1 MLKKIDEHLEDIL
14 LVTLLSLMSLIIFV
28 QVIMRYLMHNSLS
41 WSEEL
46 ARYLFIWS
54 IYLSV
59 SYAAKE
65 RKHIKIDAALY
76 LFPKKCRPFIR
87 IIGDIIVLC
96 FAGFIIATSFR
107 LVQKIGMLGQVSAA
121 LSIPMNYIYM
131 APLIGFVLT
140 FYRTAQNIRLRIVN
154 LRKGVEMDD

>member
-1 MLKKIDEHLEDIL
+1 MLKKIHEHLEDIL

-28 QVIMRYLMHNSLS
+28 QVIMRYLMRNSLS

-54 IYLSV
+54 IYLAV

-76 LFPKKCRPFIR
+76 LFPKRCRPYIR

-96 FAGFIIATSFR
+96 FAGFIIYTSAM
-107 LVQKIGMLGQVSAA
+107 LIQKIGMLGQVSAA
-121 LSIPMNYIYM
+121 LSIPMKYVYM
-131 APLIGFVLT
+131 APFAGFVLT
-140 FYRTAQNIRLRIVN
+140 FYRTAQNIWLRIAK
-154 LRKGVEMDD
+154 LRKGEEMDD

>member
-28 QVIMRYLMHNSLS
+28 QVIMRYLMRNSLS

-54 IYLSV
+54 IYLAV

-65 RKHIKIDAALY
+65 RK
-76 LFPKKCRPFIR
+76 
-87 IIGDIIVLC
+87 IGRAHV
-96 FAGFIIATSFR
+96 
-107 LVQKIGMLGQVSAA
+107 
-121 LSIPMNYIYM
+121 
-131 APLIGFVLT
+131 
-140 FYRTAQNIRLRIVN
+140 
-154 LRKGVEMDD
+154 